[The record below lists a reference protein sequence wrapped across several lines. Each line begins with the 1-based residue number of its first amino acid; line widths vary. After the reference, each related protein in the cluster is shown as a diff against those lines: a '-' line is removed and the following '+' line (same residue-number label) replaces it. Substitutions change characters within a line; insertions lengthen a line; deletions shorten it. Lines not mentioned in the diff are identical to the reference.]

1 MRSTDRRNA
10 LRMCITLIQGVRCV
24 LSIATNINTMVIPL
38 IYGFVVHY
46 NMKWRRLKLEK
57 GHSLQL
63 TIYTKYTCIEVPR
76 RTPLVLFVRWVCEV
90 LIRAERSVA
99 AVAAAL

>member
-1 MRSTDRRNA
+1 M
-10 LRMCITLIQGVRCV
+10 IQGVRYV
-24 LSIATNINTMVIPL
+24 LRITTNINAMVIQL

-63 TIYTKYTCIEVPR
+63 TIYTKYTCIGVPR
-76 RTPLVLFVRWVCEV
+76 HTPLVLFVHWVCEV
-90 LIRAERSVA
+90 LIRAERT
-99 AVAAAL
+99 VAAAAAAL